1 MLKLFTKAK
10 YLVEDSVTDPNNTA
24 VVYFP
29 IKSVPVRPEQSVSI
43 FEKANLAALAQAYW
57 ADNSVSVTLSF
68 NTDTESQHIGTILHM
83 YEGRLK
89 TVSFLPKGND
99 VYPQQPYTEI
109 SEEEYNNYVG
119 KLKPIDLSPIYN
131 GNALDAVGEEYCTTD
146 ICEIKFA

>member
-1 MLKLFTKAK
+1 M
-10 YLVEDSVTDPNNTA
+10 
-24 VVYFP
+24 
-29 IKSVPVRPEQSVSI
+29 SI

-68 NTDTESQHIGTILHM
+68 NTETESQHIGTILHM

-131 GNALDAVGEEYCTTD
+131 GNALDAAGEEYCTTD
-146 ICEIKFA
+146 VCEIKFA